1 MIRKTPTF
9 DYNSYQS
16 ERERRAAELGLTTDL
31 TAAEL
36 RAMNEAPAIGQD
48 RSNRLQ
54 NLLENKQALYEQG
67 LDEDTINRFQKMA
80 LDSDD
85 PEAMEGDMLSAIAF
99 SRNLGIS
106 VTDAYNNLDSLMD
119 AQFFNP
125 QQRGKTTW
133 KAIND
138 SFALGELTTQRG
150 ELGYKLMSLDPDGD
164 EYQSLMAELQNLNT
178 EIEARQDYLPRNWAT
193 TILKYTGNTVPYTMK
208 STTAGMTGQTIVQGA
223 LTGIAAVSGINT
235 ALAAGTG
242 MLAATGVGLPI
253 AGMIATAGLIA
264 NRIGSF
270 QYGTRIEGGNQYLD
284 LLEQGLDHKTAS
296 KISYLHGMISSG
308 IEQTLESAIGGV
320 STSLIRAAGVDAGG
334 IASKVI
340 SKSIV
345 DGKLS
350 NRLLQFGLTY
360 SKDVIEEGL
369 EEAFQGLSADLTK
382 NLAFVLSDL
391 DAPVDFSE
399 AMQNMFQE
407 AIGGMAGSLILGAFG
422 AAGDV
427 RMTKD
432 KAIYLKALAANVKSK
447 ESFREKSSEV
457 LESSGIEGEAKQ
469 KVQDAIWA
477 EADKSRNTQW
487 NRVSDALIDSS
498 SITETPTFDSEGNQI
513 TASWDDKNEVFQLDE
528 ASYGKSSDEQS
539 HTIRFGNLNERGY
552 AQDIAEVHA
561 KQERGEQLFGNEHD
575 IAQQKRQMQMVQ
587 GASISFTTKGDS
599 LTIDSVSIADGMDES
614 VREKAVRQLISIFPD
629 YDISWN
635 AETKEDISIRDSII
649 SQNPRGSQYG
659 LNLQGRGTDSE
670 SVQYVKR
677 WLGNKFSQD
686 DTENSVMAMTVEAM
700 AKRYG
705 LSGQQF
711 IEKYAEDIQSIRG
724 NKQAEAL
731 ITANGEKVEDV
742 KGFISAIKD
751 AHDNVRAVIYAGEHA
766 DLSTFQHEMH
776 HLVMAI
782 GENKQ
787 DFRNSLE
794 SIQDTAQ
801 FKRFLAKNLDI
812 IGSVRGQNGKIDEA
826 KFSRIMEDLKQDEW
840 TAEANEFETEL
851 FNAWQREGKSLNKE
865 MNGIFQRIA
874 EGIRKVFSIL
884 RRNGSGVELNKEI
897 SDYYDRLFGYDPEG
911 KDKGK
916 DFSSWKYSPDKNVTP
931 IDASKLKKQGYTEQA
946 DAVRKHYEGTDAYL
960 KTPDGKATSLSPDM
974 WIDVRTPA
982 FKELFGDWE
991 NDPASS
997 KVILDESGEPAAYD
1011 YFGNGQRFYMMA
1023 DNPMVES
1030 VSDFAGE
1037 WNPMTNQDLRDY
1049 LIAQGLMKEGEI
1061 LSLSEA
1067 LKRGGKSGIRYVR
1080 DDGRTGYILAN
1091 PADAVPADR
1100 SEFIGALF
1108 QLNNDNNEERLEA
1121 LLNKAPKV
1129 AFMIAYHGSPN
1140 EITEALSTRYIGT
1153 GEGAQVHGWGLYF
1166 AEDKKVSDRY
1176 RSKLLTRKGKYAP
1189 IFSANG
1195 VDVSDLVRDYLR
1207 YDSSS
1212 DISSEEFREN
1222 LIRQAEKIKEEQ
1234 KENYKIEEKQLRF
1247 FEYFRDLAG
1256 KEDLTT
1262 RQFWTRYGKEYD
1274 AKLEE
1279 AGLYGPLRKY
1289 MPSTRLP
1296 RTNDL
1301 QKIFSDHADYRKKGS
1316 LVDFYSVDWSNL
1328 EVSPNEGSLFE
1339 VDLPDYEELLD
1350 EQQPLSNQNP
1360 YVVQRLKDLWMNE
1373 FGKNFEEEFGEESTG
1388 SKIYHALSNMIG
1400 SREEASLL
1408 LDRYGVKGITYKGLK
1423 DGRCFVIF
1431 NGDSIK
1437 SQSRIPGIL
1446 TQLSNEAESFRKIEE
1461 RLRANPANFDS
1472 EGNHLAPNGQKSN
1485 LSYRQ
1490 WVQVRTP
1497 EFKNWFG
1504 DWETVSDDIKPRL
1517 KNLIRDMD
1525 DSSLHS
1531 EISVDM
1537 AKDKKDLEKIITR
1550 ESKNRRGEIFCP
1562 VLGRSIQYNRNTIK
1576 EVLHHDYR
1584 NEAHLASVYYI
1595 PEFIQKGKLLAN
1607 VHDASNNREFS
1618 YLVSKFNYGDRDYLV
1633 RSVIKRDGDSYYY
1646 DHKLS
1651 NYKKFEEL
1659 IDELLVTSKDHPS
1672 SLLRNLVAR
1681 EPAPLYTYEDNRL
1694 LSVLQGFSKVVDENG
1709 EPLVMYHGSSE
1720 DFDIFETGRSGENW
1734 GGYASHGIG
1743 SYFTSDYDDA
1753 VRYAKKASG
1762 STFNSRVY
1770 PVFLNIRNPF
1780 TGSFSKQGFRLG
1792 DKAWENLTSAK
1803 ESLSDYGYDGYF
1815 DDAYKEGRSLAVIT
1829 DSNQVKSATD
1839 NNGDFSVSDPSI
1851 LTQTVSDNESG
1862 DDIILI
1868 TQKKA
1873 ESSAGLAPSEWDYA
1887 VIPADASEDSYS
1899 YLSSNGIQ
1907 AIPYNRSSSSDR
1919 ENKFNTAIEAER
1931 IQRQKS
1937 LNGYEKIEQSEN
1949 GNYYIERL
1957 SKEEA
1962 DTATL
1967 DAEHNAETVPAGKIF
1982 SAETWNEEFHGFIAD
1997 TTVGKVK
2004 LGQHQFDKLIR
2015 KSRTEDWV
2023 YIKPTL
2029 ERPSLIIAEVGED
2042 SKETYRYVFVK
2053 AFRKECG
2060 FKWFYS
2066 VVVSKDEQGLF
2077 SISNRATYRTQV
2089 RNKLIKNLRA
2099 ISAAELSAER
2109 RNVQNPQLTAVLNND
2124 NNINGKNGNSNLS
2137 SVLFQSISD
2146 DVRNELYELAYEAKD
2161 YKDFV
2166 GIVTAMVDGDFEESD
2181 LQSIFIDE
2189 RGSLDSGSSEY
2200 DLDFDIPADEMEPPD
2215 EDIDFMGAEDTSSL
2229 YPTNP
2234 LENYT
2239 DEEVEELQKSVAT
2252 AFQVV
2257 KGTVDVPDKYT
2268 LNNPDTT
2275 RISVK
2280 DKNESFDHI
2289 IGTDEGI
2296 LEYLNGLRLGAE
2308 DTLEGTNIGDIYDAS
2323 TEEGAEIIAGK
2334 EQFKDD
2340 LLDKA
2345 APLIRAYVYKMY
2357 GGKDAALGEYSSRFR
2372 EHKKLTA
2379 SDISSKTM
2387 KSIRGII
2394 RNNLDFY
2401 RNLYANATAESYW
2414 KGMPTLEEMFN
2425 LEGAIA
2431 NDNSLSISALR
2442 KLSES
2447 IQDEKLRDSII
2458 RGGKA
2463 DLKEIRSYL
2472 ARAKEREE
2480 SFRKETELAKEI
2492 SESKL
2497 ESVNGE
2503 LRRVTAEGIKAQQ
2516 ELIRAENELESLKD
2530 QLEKK
2535 ANSLARTAK
2544 ARGLSA
2550 EEVQDQQELAKKLAY
2565 AERLRNQKKQILSN
2579 LYKDGKYYGDAGRK
2593 KAAEI
2598 DAKLAEV
2605 VDIISELQ
2613 KRKIVSAEE
2622 AVDRLVDLS
2631 EMIGAD
2637 KIEKAVSDAV
2647 MKERLKAANAK
2658 ARMKQSQEQKLKESV
2673 ADAVARTTARYQ
2685 KREDILKKEYQNLK
2699 DAYRNRIAARKLRDA
2714 MMKMADRIMRPASHT
2729 MDISEADKLIAL
2741 QNGLDP
2747 NFRSSI
2753 RANGRMMDIG
2763 ELKRIYRSN
2772 PSDPA
2777 LAFLSENQIQRLS
2790 KKSLDEMSLSELNK
2804 LYEESNRLRELGRA
2818 KRQAYLAEHSQ
2829 RISTIRSGMIDQITS
2844 RADYKPPEIGGSV
2857 ERKKMLRPK
2866 LREIQFATLTMPTKA
2881 QLLDGNKKGLFYDFL
2896 VRKKRACQKEERSN
2910 IFRRSDP
2917 VVKMMDERK
2926 IDNAYWYTNTRE
2938 VALPG
2943 ISEPRTYTYSD
2954 LAYIYLSR
2962 NNQRNVEAVSY
2973 GTLVT
2978 KEEKAVLINSAE
2990 KRIIGGGRDALKLRN
3005 EMIDGEIRKLGDAR
3019 YKVLLDE
3026 AIETVEG
3033 NPDLLAIVEAIES
3046 DLNDK
3051 DNYKRICDSVEKRTN
3066 QHVEREDYYLP
3077 INRNDYK
3084 GETPSDKVQNDLL
3097 NQYDGKGRPAIDRG
3111 FTKSRITISPRHQPS
3126 VNIDLFGVWQ
3136 NSVYNQEHLIAF
3148 GDYVADLNAVFENK
3162 GHDRDFL
3169 LDAISSSEKLGKSVV
3184 DDIKAYIAA
3193 VANPELATASAE
3205 DGRISSLFR
3214 IAKGGIYSGYLG
3226 FKLSAVVMQAITSP
3240 AAFMGKVNPLRLGN
3254 AMFQLISDSKRT
3266 YEKVYELSPFM
3277 RSRSFDLIKDEIKR
3291 AASDSMNGKFSRKYQ
3306 EILNFG
3312 MEGLEWIDKYCVTAG
3327 WKAIYDQ
3334 EIIRLGGET
3343 DSNIQE
3349 AVRIAD
3355 EYVSETQPLTDPTEL
3370 APYLLKGGEAMK
3382 FFTQFRA
3389 SLNVIWNNAYVNGIN
3404 IWNRQNMREAWG
3416 MTVGY
3421 IGAGILVALVRGELT
3436 GDDDDEDKN
3445 KVLTVIRNIIFAS
3458 TSQFVEAVPLLGDPV
3473 SSIVSSFIKGEYE
3486 EPYDSSTFPAASKL
3500 AEAFGRVSEYINTP
3514 AQERNDKML
3523 NNAVK
3528 SVAEGT
3534 GLALGLPVSSYKDVK
3549 RVFDNKDEEGWGK
3562 AILAL
3567 FGRRSF

>member
-1 MIRKTPTF
+1 MIRKTPSF

-31 TAAEL
+31 TSAEL
-36 RAMNEAPAIGQD
+36 RAMQEAPVIGQE

-54 NLLENKQALYEQG
+54 TLLENKQALYEQG
-67 LDEDTINRFQKMA
+67 LDEDTISRFQKMA

-125 QQRGKTTW
+125 QQRGKTAW

-150 ELGYKLMSLDPDGD
+150 ELGYKLMSLAPDSD
-164 EYQSLMAELQNLNT
+164 EYQSLMAELQNLNA

-193 TILKYTGNTVPYTMK
+193 TILKSGANTVAYSAK
-208 STTAGMTGQTIVQGA
+208 SAFEGIKGSIIGKGIASGVALAGGIGSSTLVEAAVPFAGTAVLPMSGVIAAAGAAVGIGMSFYQGA
-223 LTGIAAVSGINT
+223 K
-235 ALAAGTG
+235 
-242 MLAATGVGLPI
+242 
-253 AGMIATAGLIA
+253 
-264 NRIGSF
+264 
-270 QYGTRIEGGNQYLD
+270 IEGGNQYLN
-284 LLEQGLDHKTAS
+284 LLEEGIDHNTASRISTFHGIISSSIEQGLGAALGGVNTSLMRALGVDIDT
-296 KISYLHGMISSG
+296 ISSRVITKG
-308 IEQTLESAIGGV
+308 IL
-320 STSLIRAAGVDAGG
+320 
-334 IASKVI
+334 
-340 SKSIV
+340 
-345 DGKLS
+345 DGTLS
-350 NRLLQFGLTY
+350 NRLMQFGITY
-360 SKDVIEEGL
+360 APGVVEEGL
-369 EEAFQGLSADLTK
+369 EEVFQGFSEDLTK
-382 NLAFVLSDL
+382 NLAFVLD
-391 DAPVDFSE
+391 DMNAPVSLKEMLVNALD
-399 AMQNMFQE
+399 NG
-407 AIGGMAGSLILGAFG
+407 IGGMAGAVLLNIPS

-427 RMTKD
+427 RMTKEQ
-432 KAIYLKALAANVKSK
+432 AIYLRSLAARVDSK
-447 ESFREKSSEV
+447 ETFKEKSSEV
-457 LESSGIEGEAKQ
+457 LDSAGIEGKAKQ

-498 SITETPTFDSEGNQI
+498 AITETPTFDSEGNQI

-552 AQDIAEVHA
+552 AQDIAEIHA

-629 YDISWN
+629 YDITWN
-635 AETKEDISIRDSII
+635 AKTAEDISVRDSII
-649 SQNPRGSQYG
+649 SQNTRGSQYG
-659 LNLQGRGTDSE
+659 LNLRERGTDSA

-677 WLGNKFSQD
+677 WLGNNFSQD
-686 DTENSVMAMTVEAM
+686 GTENSVMAMTVEAM

-731 ITANGEKVEDV
+731 IAANGEKVEDV

-884 RRNGSGVELNKEI
+884 RRDGSGVELNKEI

-931 IDASKLKKQGYTEQA
+931 IDASKLKKQGYVEQA

-1023 DNPMVES
+1023 DNPMVEA
-1030 VSDFAGE
+1030 VSDFSGD
-1037 WNPMTNQDLRDY
+1037 WNPMTNQDLKDY
-1049 LIAQGLMKEGEI
+1049 LIAQGLMKDGEDI
-1061 LSLSEA
+1061 SLSEA
-1067 LKRGGKSGIRYVR
+1067 LKRGNKSGIRYKK
-1080 DDGRTGYILAN
+1080 DNGSIGYILAN

-1108 QLNNDNNEERLEA
+1108 QLKPSDNDSLSYDEHGYLKASAVKNYLESKFGISSGNASFAEIENRQEGKIYRLSKTGINKMLSNAATQKSKRNGFSINEHNEAVANIDTLFENALLIESSPDKYGSRHIKAIERFETDFTYEDDPKVYTAYFTAKVHTDNRVANSLYSIELTAIKNAPDKIGVERSTIVKLSHIRGFNRQEYTSLSSYNNTSDSDSVKVSILTQMIGQYGVRNLKENSAINLEDLSTAESMEKDGRSNRDIWQATGWYRGLDGIWRIETPDIIRGFDSKSLEEFESRYEYGHPYALSAFVSEDLLKAYPEAIGSSTVTFRHKEDIPEGLGGYTEHKSINSNSADIILSPEYFFNDPSALLHEVQHIIQKEEGFDAGGNPQDISERISRNLDYLPKALTEKEQAIEKSSQTLSAIEKLQEWEKLKKNPAKYIESSYAWLRYGDDILPSGKEERNSAIDRVLSEAEPYYAELEESLKS
-1121 LLNKAPKV
+1121 LLEKNYDSWLDAE
-1129 AFMIAYHGSPN
+1129 M
-1140 EITEALSTRYIGT
+1140 LSGT
-1153 GEGAQVHGWGLYF
+1153 SWDSL
-1166 AEDKKVSDRY
+1166 
-1176 RSKLLTRKGKYAP
+1176 
-1189 IFSANG
+1189 
-1195 VDVSDLVRDYLR
+1195 
-1207 YDSSS
+1207 SSS
-1212 DISSEEFREN
+1212 DIR
-1222 LIRQAEKIKEEQ
+1222 
-1234 KENYKIEEKQLRF
+1234 
-1247 FEYFRDLAG
+1247 
-1256 KEDLTT
+1256 
-1262 RQFWTRYGKEYD
+1262 
-1274 AKLEE
+1274 
-1279 AGLYGPLRKY
+1279 
-1289 MPSTRLP
+1289 
-1296 RTNDL
+1296 
-1301 QKIFSDHADYRKKGS
+1301 
-1316 LVDFYSVDWSNL
+1316 
-1328 EVSPNEGSLFE
+1328 
-1339 VDLPDYEELLD
+1339 
-1350 EQQPLSNQNP
+1350 
-1360 YVVQRLKDLWMNE
+1360 
-1373 FGKNFEEEFGEESTG
+1373 
-1388 SKIYHALSNMIG
+1388 AL
-1400 SREEASLL
+1400 
-1408 LDRYGVKGITYKGLK
+1408 
-1423 DGRCFVIF
+1423 
-1431 NGDSIK
+1431 
-1437 SQSRIPGIL
+1437 
-1446 TQLSNEAESFRKIEE
+1446 
-1461 RLRANPANFDS
+1461 
-1472 EGNHLAPNGQKSN
+1472 
-1485 LSYRQ
+1485 
-1490 WVQVRTP
+1490 
-1497 EFKNWFG
+1497 
-1504 DWETVSDDIKPRL
+1504 
-1517 KNLIRDMD
+1517 
-1525 DSSLHS
+1525 
-1531 EISVDM
+1531 
-1537 AKDKKDLEKIITR
+1537 KKDLTRKIKSDENIASYMS
-1550 ESKNRRGEIFCP
+1550 ESLAQYRGLEGQNPSDIYKSLTGE
-1562 VLGRSIQYNRNTIK
+1562 VEARNVQQRYYNETLRNTFPLDSIRSLG
-1576 EVLHHDYR
+1576 EEYARRQYR
-1584 NEAHLASVYYI
+1584 PLDLSSVDVASAI
-1595 PEFIQKGKLLAN
+1595 
-1607 VHDASNNREFS
+1607 
-1618 YLVSKFNYGDRDYLV
+1618 
-1633 RSVIKRDGDSYYY
+1633 
-1646 DHKLS
+1646 
-1651 NYKKFEEL
+1651 
-1659 IDELLVTSKDHPS
+1659 
-1672 SLLRNLVAR
+1672 
-1681 EPAPLYTYEDNRL
+1681 
-1694 LSVLQGFSKVVDENG
+1694 
-1709 EPLVMYHGSSE
+1709 
-1720 DFDIFETGRSGENW
+1720 
-1734 GGYASHGIG
+1734 
-1743 SYFTSDYDDA
+1743 DDA
-1753 VRYAKKASG
+1753 AG
-1762 STFNSRVY
+1762 
-1770 PVFLNIRNPF
+1770 
-1780 TGSFSKQGFRLG
+1780 
-1792 DKAWENLTSAK
+1792 
-1803 ESLSDYGYDGYF
+1803 
-1815 DDAYKEGRSLAVIT
+1815 
-1829 DSNQVKSATD
+1829 
-1839 NNGDFSVSDPSI
+1839 I
-1851 LTQTVSDNESG
+1851 LTQTVTDNESG

-1868 TQKKA
+1868 SQKNA
-1873 ESSAGLAPSEWDYA
+1873 ESSNGIAPSEWDYA
-1887 VIPADASEDSYS
+1887 VIPSDASEDSYS

-1907 AIPYNRSSSSDR
+1907 AVPYDRTSPSDR
-1919 ENKFNTAIEAER
+1919 ESKFNTAVEAER
-1931 IQRQKS
+1931 I
-1937 LNGYEKIEQSEN
+1937 
-1949 GNYYIERL
+1949 
-1957 SKEEA
+1957 
-1962 DTATL
+1962 
-1967 DAEHNAETVPAGKIF
+1967 
-1982 SAETWNEEFHGFIAD
+1982 
-1997 TTVGKVK
+1997 
-2004 LGQHQFDKLIR
+2004 
-2015 KSRTEDWV
+2015 
-2023 YIKPTL
+2023 
-2029 ERPSLIIAEVGED
+2029 
-2042 SKETYRYVFVK
+2042 
-2053 AFRKECG
+2053 
-2060 FKWFYS
+2060 
-2066 VVVSKDEQGLF
+2066 
-2077 SISNRATYRTQV
+2077 
-2089 RNKLIKNLRA
+2089 LRA

-2124 NNINGKNGNSNLS
+2124 NNMNGNNGNSNQSSVLFQTSVPESFKEELDALS
-2137 SVLFQSISD
+2137 EKDIGKPNETIVFSETTPIVFKELGMPDLPVEMYKDKMARALYLSKNNRHGHSDGLSKEIIQQIAEKFADPIMVFLSKNDKDLVAVYEVYDKNGNAVMASLKANAGTDRWNIINLITSIYGRKKNQYENWIDEQRLKYVDDTKKEALTVRLQLPSALTSNQNVLRKSEIVNKYKDSKVLFQSISD

-2234 LENYT
+2234 LGNYT
-2239 DEEVEELQKSVAT
+2239 DEEVEELQNSVAT
-2252 AFQVV
+2252 AFQVI
-2257 KGTVDVPDKYT
+2257 KGTVDVPEKYT
-2268 LNNPDTT
+2268 LKNPDTT
-2275 RISVK
+2275 RVTVK

-2308 DTLEGTNIGDIYDAS
+2308 DTWNGTNIEDIYDS
-2323 TEEGAEIIAGK
+2323 QSEEGAEIIAGK
-2334 EQFKDD
+2334 EQFRDD
-2340 LLDKA
+2340 LQDKA

-2357 GGKDAALGEYSSRFR
+2357 GGRNAALGEYSSRYR
-2372 EHKKLTA
+2372 EHKQLTA

-2394 RNNLDFY
+2394 RNNIDFY
-2401 RNLYANATAESYW
+2401 RNLYANATAETYW
-2414 KGMPTLEEMFN
+2414 KGMPTLEEMFS
-2425 LEGAIA
+2425 LESSIV
-2431 NDNSLSISALR
+2431 NDKSLSISEIR

-2472 ARAKEREE
+2472 VRAKEREE
-2480 SFRKETELAKEI
+2480 SFKKETELANEI
-2492 SESKL
+2492 ADSKL

-2503 LRRVTAEGIKAQQ
+2503 LRKVTAEGVKAQQ
-2516 ELIRAENELESLKD
+2516 DLIRAENELNSIKD

-2544 ARGLSA
+2544 DRGLSA

-2565 AERLRNQKKQILSN
+2565 AERLRNQKKQILNN
-2579 LYKDGKYYGDAGRK
+2579 LYKEGKYYGDAGRK

-2598 DAKLAEV
+2598 DAKLASV
-2605 VDIISELQ
+2605 IDSITELQ
-2613 KRKIVSAEE
+2613 KRKIITAEE
-2622 AVDRLVDLS
+2622 AIERLVDLS
-2631 EMIGAD
+2631 EMIGED
-2637 KIEKAVSDAV
+2637 KVEKAVSDAV
-2647 MKERLKAANAK
+2647 AKERLKAANAK
-2658 ARMKQSQEQKLKESV
+2658 ARMKQAQEQRLNKAV
-2673 ADAVARTTARYQ
+2673 ADAVSKTTDRFR
-2685 KREDILKKEYQNLK
+2685 KREDILKKEYKNLK

-2729 MDISEADKLIAL
+2729 MDISEADKLRAL
-2741 QNGLDP
+2741 QSSLDP
-2747 NFRSSI
+2747 NFRSGI
-2753 RANGRMMDIG
+2753 RVNGQLMDIR
-2763 ELKRIYRSN
+2763 ELKRIYRNN
-2772 PSDPA
+2772 PSVLA
-2777 LAFLSENQIQRLS
+2777 LSSLSEEQLQRVS

-2804 LYEESNRLRELGRA
+2804 LYEESNRLREIGRA
-2818 KRQAYLAEHSQ
+2818 KRQAYLTEQRQ
-2829 RISTIRSGMIDQITS
+2829 RIGTIRSAMIDQITS

-2881 QLLDGNKKGLFYDFL
+2881 QLLDGNKKGIFYDFL
-2896 VRKKRACQKEERSN
+2896 VRRKRECQTEERRN
-2910 IFRRSDP
+2910 IYRRSDP
-2917 VVKMMDERK
+2917 IVKMMEERN

-2943 ISEPRTYTYSD
+2943 LQGTRTYTYSD

-3019 YKVLLDE
+3019 YKILLDT
-3026 AIETVEG
+3026 AIETIEG
-3033 NPDLLAIVEAIES
+3033 NPDLLAVVSAIEA

-3051 DNYKRICDSVEKRTN
+3051 DNYRRICDSVEERTN
-3066 QHVEREDYYLP
+3066 QHVEREEYYLP
-3077 INRNDYK
+3077 ISRNDYK

-3097 NQYDGKGRPAIDRG
+3097 NQYDGKGRPAVDKG

-3193 VANPELATASAE
+3193 VANPDLATASAE

-3266 YEKVYELSPFM
+3266 YEKVYERSPFM

-3343 DSNIQE
+3343 DANIQE

-3355 EYVSETQPLTDPTEL
+3355 EYVSETQPLTDPTEI

-3389 SLNVIWNNAYVNGIN
+3389 SLNVIWNNAYVNRIN
-3404 IWNRQNMREAWG
+3404 IWNRQNMREACG

-3421 IGAGILVALVRGELT
+3421 IGAGILVALIRGELT

-3458 TSQFVEAVPLLGDPV
+3458 TSQFVEAVPLLGDSV
-3473 SSIVSSFIKGEYE
+3473 SSIASSFIKGEYE

-3500 AEAFGRVSEYINTP
+3500 TEAFGRVSEYINTP

-3523 NNAVK
+3523 NKAVK

-3562 AILAL
+3562 ALLAL

>member
-1 MIRKTPTF
+1 MIRKSPSF

-16 ERERRAAELGLTTDL
+16 ERETRAAELGLTTDL
-31 TAAEL
+31 TASEL
-36 RAMNEAPAIGQD
+36 RAMKDAPAIGHE

-54 NLLENKQALYEQG
+54 TLLENKQALYDQG

-150 ELGYKLMSLDPDGD
+150 ELGYKLMSLNPDSD
-164 EYQSLMAELQNLNT
+164 EYKSLMAELQNLNA

-208 STTAGMTGQTIVQGA
+208 STTAGLAGQTLVQGA
-223 LTGIAAVSGINT
+223 LTGIAAASGINT

-296 KISYLHGMISSG
+296 KVSYLHGMISSG

-320 STSLIRAAGVDAGG
+320 STSLMRAAGVDAGG

-432 KAIYLKALAANVKSK
+432 KAIYLKALAANVESK

-457 LESSGIEGEAKQ
+457 LESSGIEGKAKQ
-469 KVQDAIWA
+469 KIQDAIWA
-477 EADKSRNTQW
+477 EADKNRNTEW
-487 NRVSDALIDSS
+487 NRVSDALINSS
-498 SITETPTFDSEGNQI
+498 AITETPAYDSEGKQI
-513 TASWDDKNEVFQLDE
+513 TASWNDDKEVFQLDE
-528 ASYGKSSDEQS
+528 ASYGKSSEEQS
-539 HTIRFGNLNERGY
+539 HTIRFGNLDERGY

-561 KQERGEQLFGNEHD
+561 KQERGEQLFGDEHD

-587 GASISFTTKGDS
+587 GASISFTTKGDK
-599 LTIDSVSIADGMDES
+599 LTIDSVSIAEGLDES
-614 VREKAVRQLISIFPD
+614 VKEKAVRQLISIFPD

-635 AETKEDISIRDSII
+635 AKTEEDISIRDSII

-659 LNLQGRGTDSE
+659 LNLQERGTDSE

-711 IEKYAEDIQSIRG
+711 IEKYADDIQSIRG
-724 NKQAEAL
+724 NSQAEAL
-731 ITANGEKVEDV
+731 ITANGQKVEDV

-751 AHDNVRAVIYAGEHA
+751 AHDNVKAVIYAGEHA

-801 FKRFLAKNLDI
+801 FKRFLSKNLDI
-812 IGSVRGQNGKIDEA
+812 IGSVRDQNGKLDEA
-826 KFSRIMEDLKQDEW
+826 KFSRIMEDLRQDEW

-865 MNGIFQRIA
+865 MKGIFQRIA

-884 RRNGSGVELNKEI
+884 RRDGSGVELNKEI

-911 KDKGK
+911 KDTGR
-916 DFSSWKYSPDKNVTP
+916 DFSSWRYSPDKNVSP
-931 IDASKLKKQGYTEQA
+931 IDAAKLKRQSYPDQA
-946 DAVRKHYEGTDAYL
+946 EAVRNRYEGTDAYL
-960 KTPDGKATSLSPDM
+960 KAPNGRATSLSPDM
-974 WIDVRTPA
+974 WADVRTPA

-991 NDPASS
+991 KNPASS

-1023 DNPMVES
+1023 DNPMLDA
-1030 VSDFAGE
+1030 VSDFSEDWDTAS
-1037 WNPMTNQDLRDY
+1037 NHDLRDY
-1049 LIAQGLMKEGEI
+1049 LIAQGLMKDGEN

-1080 DDGRTGYILAN
+1080 DDGSTGYILAN

-1108 QLNNDNNEERLEA
+1108 QLNEKKDSDNISYKEIRQKIIDNYSDSTLYKKADTSSGNVYVYGEYYDDYKNDILNHHQNNVLEKELRAAEVFGNAGFQVHILPEEIFISDKKYEGKIADAIMNGYLLEFKEMKSHRSGQFQKLVSVANSKSDIIYVNALDDFLLDRGKRKSFINAIRGITNTTYDGKYIVVAVDSRNPIVYEIKNGRPERGNPLARLKLSPQPYSIISNPLESSTAREHVNASLINNNTLDSDSVNNDNNKERLEA
-1121 LLNKAPKV
+1121 LLNKTPG
-1129 AFMIAYHGSPN
+1129 FS
-1140 EITEALSTRYIGT
+1140 S
-1153 GEGAQVHGWGLYF
+1153 
-1166 AEDKKVSDRY
+1166 
-1176 RSKLLTRKGKYAP
+1176 LT
-1189 IFSANG
+1189 
-1195 VDVSDLVRDYLR
+1195 
-1207 YDSSS
+1207 SS
-1212 DISSEEFREN
+1212 DI
-1222 LIRQAEKIKEEQ
+1222 
-1234 KENYKIEEKQLRF
+1234 
-1247 FEYFRDLAG
+1247 
-1256 KEDLTT
+1256 
-1262 RQFWTRYGKEYD
+1262 
-1274 AKLEE
+1274 
-1279 AGLYGPLRKY
+1279 
-1289 MPSTRLP
+1289 
-1296 RTNDL
+1296 
-1301 QKIFSDHADYRKKGS
+1301 
-1316 LVDFYSVDWSNL
+1316 
-1328 EVSPNEGSLFE
+1328 
-1339 VDLPDYEELLD
+1339 
-1350 EQQPLSNQNP
+1350 
-1360 YVVQRLKDLWMNE
+1360 KD
-1373 FGKNFEEEFGEESTG
+1373 K
-1388 SKIYHALSNMIG
+1388 
-1400 SREEASLL
+1400 RLL
-1408 LDRYGVKGITYKGLK
+1408 LLLQDNKILFDSDSVK
-1423 DGRCFVIF
+1423 
-1431 NGDSIK
+1431 DS
-1437 SQSRIPGIL
+1437 IL
-1446 TQLSNEAESFRKIEE
+1446 TQRRNESESYRKMEE

-1504 DWETVSDDIKPRL
+1504 DWETVSDDINPRL
-1517 KNLIRDMD
+1517 KNLIRDMN
-1525 DSSLHS
+1525 DSSLRS

-1550 ESKNRRGEIFCP
+1550 ESKSRRGEIFCP
-1562 VLGRSIQYNRNTIK
+1562 VLDRSIQYNRNTIK

-1595 PEFIQKGKLLAN
+1595 PEFIQNGKLLAN

-1618 YLVSKFNYGDRDYLV
+1618 YLVSKFTYGNRDYLV

-1651 NYKKFEEL
+1651 DYKKFEEL

-1694 LSVLQGFSKVVDENG
+1694 LSVLQGFSKVIDENG

-1720 DFDIFETGRSGENW
+1720 DFDIFETGRSGDNW

-1762 STFNSRVY
+1762 STINSRVY

-1887 VIPADASEDSYS
+1887 VIPADASENSYS

-1907 AIPYNRSSSSDR
+1907 AIPYDRRSSSDR
-1919 ENKFNTAIEAER
+1919 EIKFNTAVEAER
-1931 IQRQKS
+1931 INMQREWDDYGAETDS
-1937 LNGYEKIEQSEN
+1937 LRNALFQTSVPESFKEELEALSEADK
-1949 GNYYIERL
+1949 YISNETIRISDETPVIFRELGLPDLPVEMYKRKLATGLYGKENENHSHSDSL
-1957 SKEEA
+1957 SKEIINEVASSFGNPLLVFKSKTDKKSVVALYDVVDRNGKHVIAAVRA
-1962 DTATL
+1962 DVTNVAHTEVNL
-1967 DAEHNAETVPAGKIF
+1967 VSSIYGKDNETIFKRWFDEGLLIYEDDTRRGKTSPMLQLH
-1982 SAETWNEEFHGFIAD
+1982 SARSSLSSNVLT
-1997 TTVGKVK
+1997 
-2004 LGQHQFDKLIR
+2004 
-2015 KSRTEDWV
+2015 KSQIV
-2023 YIKPTL
+2023 NKYK
-2029 ERPSLIIAEVGED
+2029 D
-2042 SKETYRYVFVK
+2042 SK
-2053 AFRKECG
+2053 
-2060 FKWFYS
+2060 
-2066 VVVSKDEQGLF
+2066 
-2077 SISNRATYRTQV
+2077 
-2089 RNKLIKNLRA
+2089 
-2099 ISAAELSAER
+2099 
-2109 RNVQNPQLTAVLNND
+2109 
-2124 NNINGKNGNSNLS
+2124 
-2137 SVLFQSISD
+2137 VLFQSISD

-2215 EDIDFMGAEDTSSL
+2215 ENIDFMGAEDTSSL

-2239 DEEVEELQKSVAT
+2239 DEEVEELQNSVAT
-2252 AFQVV
+2252 AFQVI

-2268 LNNPDTT
+2268 LKNPDTT

-2308 DTLEGTNIGDIYDAS
+2308 DTWEGTNIGDIYDAS

-2334 EQFKDD
+2334 EQFRDD
-2340 LLDKA
+2340 LQDKA

-2357 GGKDAALGEYSSRFR
+2357 GGKETALGEYSSRFR

-2431 NDNSLSISALR
+2431 NDKSLSISALR

-2593 KAAEI
+2593 KVAEI
-2598 DAKLAEV
+2598 DVKLSEV
-2605 VDIISELQ
+2605 VDTITELQ

-2622 AVDRLVDLS
+2622 AIDRLVDLS

-2777 LAFLSENQIQRLS
+2777 LASLSENQIQRLS

-3026 AIETVEG
+3026 AIGTVEG

-3051 DNYKRICDSVEKRTN
+3051 DNYKRICDSVEERTN
-3066 QHVEREDYYLP
+3066 QHVEREEYYLP
-3077 INRNDYK
+3077 ISRNDYK

-3214 IAKGGIYSGYLG
+3214 LAKGGIYSGYLG

-3254 AMFQLISDSKRT
+3254 AMFQLISDSKGT
-3266 YEKVYELSPFM
+3266 YKKVYELSPFM

-3291 AASDSMNGKFSRKYQ
+3291 ASSDAMNGKFSRKYQ
-3306 EILNFG
+3306 EIMNFG

-3343 DSNIQE
+3343 DANKQE
-3349 AVRIAD
+3349 AARIAD

-3404 IWNRQNMREAWG
+3404 IFHKQNIREACG

-3473 SSIVSSFIKGEYE
+3473 SSIASSFIKGEYE

-3523 NNAVK
+3523 NKAVK

-3562 AILAL
+3562 ALLAL

>member
-1 MIRKTPTF
+1 MIRKTPSF

-31 TAAEL
+31 TSAEL
-36 RAMNEAPAIGQD
+36 RAMQEAPAIGQE

-54 NLLENKQALYEQG
+54 TLLENKQALYEQG
-67 LDEDTINRFQKMA
+67 LDEDTISRFQKMA

-125 QQRGKTTW
+125 QQRGKTAW

-150 ELGYKLMSLDPDGD
+150 ELGYKLMSLAPDSD
-164 EYQSLMAELQNLNT
+164 EYQSLMAELQNLNA

-193 TILKYTGNTVPYTMK
+193 TILKSGANTVAYSAK
-208 STTAGMTGQTIVQGA
+208 SAFEGVKGSIIGKGIASGVALAGGIGSSTLVEVAAPLAGTAVLPMSGVIAAAGAAVGIGMSFYQGA
-223 LTGIAAVSGINT
+223 K
-235 ALAAGTG
+235 
-242 MLAATGVGLPI
+242 
-253 AGMIATAGLIA
+253 
-264 NRIGSF
+264 
-270 QYGTRIEGGNQYLD
+270 IEGGNQYLN
-284 LLEQGLDHKTAS
+284 LLEEGIDHNTASRVSTLHGIISSSIEQGLGAALGGVNTSLMRALGVDIDT
-296 KISYLHGMISSG
+296 ISSRLITKG
-308 IEQTLESAIGGV
+308 IL
-320 STSLIRAAGVDAGG
+320 
-334 IASKVI
+334 
-340 SKSIV
+340 
-345 DGKLS
+345 DGTLS
-350 NRLLQFGLTY
+350 NRLMQFGITY
-360 SKDVIEEGL
+360 APGVVEEGL
-369 EEAFQGLSADLTK
+369 EEVFQGFSEDLTK
-382 NLAFVLSDL
+382 NLAFVLD
-391 DAPVDFSE
+391 DMNAPVSLKEMLVNALD
-399 AMQNMFQE
+399 NG
-407 AIGGMAGSLILGAFG
+407 IGGMAGAVLLNIPS
-422 AAGDV
+422 AAADV

-432 KAIYLKALAANVKSK
+432 KAIYLRSLAAKVDSRETFN
-447 ESFREKSSEV
+447 EKSSEL
-457 LESSGIEGEAKQ
+457 LESSGIEGKAKQ
-469 KVQDAIWA
+469 EIQDAIWA

-498 SITETPTFDSEGNQI
+498 AITETPAFDSEGNQI

-629 YDISWN
+629 YDITWN
-635 AETKEDISIRDSII
+635 AKTAEDISVRDSII
-649 SQNPRGSQYG
+649 SQNTRGSQYG
-659 LNLQGRGTDSE
+659 LNLQERSTDSA

-686 DTENSVMAMTVEAM
+686 DTENSVMAMSVEAM

-742 KGFISAIKD
+742 KGFISAIKN

-931 IDASKLKKQGYTEQA
+931 IDASKLKKQGYAEQA

-974 WIDVRTPA
+974 WVDVRTPA

-1037 WNPMTNQDLRDY
+1037 WNPMTNQDLKDY
-1049 LIAQGLMKEGEI
+1049 LIAQGLMKDGEDI
-1061 LSLSEA
+1061 SLSEA
-1067 LKRGGKSGIRYVR
+1067 LKRGNKSGIRYKK
-1080 DDGRTGYILAN
+1080 DDGSIGYILAN

-1108 QLNNDNNEERLEA
+1108 QLNEKEDSENISYKEIRQKILDNYSDSNLYKIANTSSGNVYVYGEYYDNYHNGN
-1121 LLNKAPKV
+1121 LNSHQKNILKKELRAAEV
-1129 AFMIAYHGSPN
+1129 FGNAGF
-1140 EITEALSTRYIGT
+1140 
-1153 GEGAQVHGWGLYF
+1153 QVHILPEEIF
-1166 AEDKKVSDRY
+1166 ISDKKYEGKIADAIMNGY
-1176 RSKLLTRKGKYAP
+1176 LL
-1189 IFSANG
+1189 
-1195 VDVSDLVRDYLR
+1195 
-1207 YDSSS
+1207 
-1212 DISSEEFREN
+1212 EF
-1222 LIRQAEKIKEEQ
+1222 KEMQ
-1234 KENYKIEEKQLRF
+1234 
-1247 FEYFRDLAG
+1247 
-1256 KEDLTT
+1256 
-1262 RQFWTRYGKEYD
+1262 
-1274 AKLEE
+1274 
-1279 AGLYGPLRKY
+1279 
-1289 MPSTRLP
+1289 
-1296 RTNDL
+1296 
-1301 QKIFSDHADYRKKGS
+1301 
-1316 LVDFYSVDWSNL
+1316 
-1328 EVSPNEGSLFE
+1328 
-1339 VDLPDYEELLD
+1339 
-1350 EQQPLSNQNP
+1350 
-1360 YVVQRLKDLWMNE
+1360 
-1373 FGKNFEEEFGEESTG
+1373 
-1388 SKIYHALSNMIG
+1388 
-1400 SREEASLL
+1400 
-1408 LDRYGVKGITYKGLK
+1408 
-1423 DGRCFVIF
+1423 
-1431 NGDSIK
+1431 SIK
-1437 SQSRIPGIL
+1437 SGQFQKLVSVANSKSDIIYVNALDNYLLDKGKRKSFIKAINGITNSSYDGKYIVVAVDSKNPIAYEIKNGRPERGDPLARLKLSPQPYSRTSNALDATTAREHVNASLINNNTSDSDSVKVSIL
-1446 TQLSNEAESFRKIEE
+1446 TQRRDETESYRKTEE
-1461 RLRANPANFDS
+1461 KLRTDPANFDA
-1472 EGNHLAPNGQKSN
+1472 EGNHLAPNGKKSN

-1504 DWETVSDDIKPRL
+1504 DWEKSNAYNKGNSRNDFYLHEVELKNKLQLGNQVRAYENESLRNTKTGASRLIISKLLAEGKFDSSAVVDENGEPLVMYHGSSAEFDVFDTDRSGDNWNGYTSNGKGSYFTSDYDDAVRYARKASGNAIGNKIYPVFLNIRKPFSGYFSKRGFSLGEDAWENLTSAKESLADYGYDGYFDDAYHEGKSLAVITDPNQVKSATDNNGEFSAVNPSILTQTVSSDDFKARF
-1517 KNLIRDMD
+1517 KNLLRDMNE
-1525 DSSLHS
+1525 SPVSA
-1531 EISVDM
+1531 EVSVDM
-1537 AKDKKDLEKIITR
+1537 SKDKKELEKMITKDSR
-1550 ESKNRRGEIFCP
+1550 IKRGRIFCP
-1562 VLGRSIQYNRNTIK
+1562 ALGFSIQYNRATIK

-1584 NEAHLASVYYI
+1584 NEAHLASVYSI
-1595 PEFIQKGKLLAN
+1595 PEFIHNGKLLADVN
-1607 VHDASNNREFS
+1607 DDANNREFS
-1618 YLVSKFNYGDRDYLV
+1618 YLVSKFNYGGRDYLV

-1651 NYKKFEEL
+1651 DYKKFEEL

-1672 SLLRNLVAR
+1672 SLFRNYVAR

-1694 LSVLQGFSKVVDENG
+1694 LSILQDFSKAINEN
-1709 EPLVMYHGSSE
+1709 VKHSE
-1720 DFDIFETGRSGENW
+1720 
-1734 GGYASHGIG
+1734 
-1743 SYFTSDYDDA
+1743 
-1753 VRYAKKASG
+1753 
-1762 STFNSRVY
+1762 
-1770 PVFLNIRNPF
+1770 
-1780 TGSFSKQGFRLG
+1780 
-1792 DKAWENLTSAK
+1792 
-1803 ESLSDYGYDGYF
+1803 
-1815 DDAYKEGRSLAVIT
+1815 
-1829 DSNQVKSATD
+1829 
-1839 NNGDFSVSDPSI
+1839 FSVSDPSI
-1851 LTQTVSDNESG
+1851 LTQTISDNESG

-1868 TQKKA
+1868 SQKNA
-1873 ESSAGLAPSEWDYA
+1873 ESSSGLSPSEWDYA
-1887 VIPADASEDSYS
+1887 VIPSDASEDSYG

-1907 AIPYNRSSSSDR
+1907 AVPYDRTSSSDR
-1919 ENKFNTAIEAER
+1919 ESKFNTAVEAER

-1937 LNGYEKIEQSEN
+1937 SDDYEPGYNSPNRILFDTSVPESFKEELEALSEKDIGKPNETIVFSETTPIVFKELGMPDLSVEMYKDKMARGLFLDN
-1949 GNYYIERL
+1949 TAKHGHSDSL
-1957 SKEEA
+1957 SKEIISE
-1962 DTATL
+1962 
-1967 DAEHNAETVPAGKIF
+1967 
-1982 SAETWNEEFHGFIAD
+1982 
-1997 TTVGKVK
+1997 
-2004 LGQHQFDKLIR
+2004 
-2015 KSRTEDWV
+2015 
-2023 YIKPTL
+2023 
-2029 ERPSLIIAEVGED
+2029 IAENFSDPLMVFD
-2042 SKETYRYVFVK
+2042 SATKKNSLVAIYDISDKKGAPILASLEVSKKTPRNEVNIISSLYGKDNENTIKKWIDSGLLRYIDDTKEK
-2053 AFRKECG
+2053 ASK
-2060 FKWFYS
+2060 YS
-2066 VVVSKDEQGLF
+2066 VSLQLASGLL
-2077 SISNRATYRTQV
+2077 AY
-2089 RNKLIKNLRA
+2089 
-2099 ISAAELSAER
+2099 
-2109 RNVQNPQLTAVLNND
+2109 
-2124 NNINGKNGNSNLS
+2124 NSNVLTKSHLVNNNQS

-2200 DLDFDIPADEMEPPD
+2200 DLDFDISSDEMEPPD
-2215 EDIDFMGAEDTSSL
+2215 DDIDFMGTGDTSSL

-2268 LNNPDTT
+2268 LSNPDTT
-2275 RISVK
+2275 RITVK

-2308 DTLEGTNIGDIYDAS
+2308 DTWNGTNIEDIYDS
-2323 TEEGAEIIAGK
+2323 QSEEGAEIIAGK
-2334 EQFKDD
+2334 EQFRDD
-2340 LLDKA
+2340 LQDKA

-2357 GGKDAALGEYSSRFR
+2357 GGRNAALGEYSSRYR
-2372 EHKKLTA
+2372 EHKQLTS

-2394 RNNLDFY
+2394 RNNIDFY
-2401 RNLYANATAESYW
+2401 RNLYANATAETYW
-2414 KGMPTLEEMFN
+2414 KGMPTLEEMFS
-2425 LEGAIA
+2425 LESSIV
-2431 NDNSLSISALR
+2431 NDKSLSISEIR

-2472 ARAKEREE
+2472 VRAKEREE
-2480 SFRKETELAKEI
+2480 SFKKETELANEI
-2492 SESKL
+2492 ADSKL

-2503 LRRVTAEGIKAQQ
+2503 LRKVTAEGVKAQQ
-2516 ELIRAENELESLKD
+2516 DLIRAENELNSIKD

-2544 ARGLSA
+2544 DRGLSV

-2565 AERLRNQKKQILSN
+2565 AERLRNQKKQILNN
-2579 LYKDGKYYGDAGRK
+2579 LYKEGKYYGDAGRK

-2598 DAKLAEV
+2598 DAKLSFV
-2605 VDIISELQ
+2605 VDSITELQ
-2613 KRKIVSAEE
+2613 KRKIITADE
-2622 AVDRLVDLS
+2622 AIERLVDLS
-2631 EMIGAD
+2631 EMIGED
-2637 KIEKAVSDAV
+2637 KVEKAVSDAV
-2647 MKERLKAANAK
+2647 AKERLKAANAK

-2729 MDISEADKLIAL
+2729 IDISEADKLRAL
-2741 QNGLDP
+2741 QSSLDP
-2747 NFRSSI
+2747 NFRSGI
-2753 RANGRMMDIG
+2753 RVNGQLMDIR

-2777 LAFLSENQIQRLS
+2777 LASLSENQIQRLS

-2804 LYEESNRLRELGRA
+2804 LYEESNRLREIGRA
-2818 KRQAYLAEHSQ
+2818 KRQAYLTEQRQ
-2829 RISTIRSGMIDQITS
+2829 RIGTIRSAMIDQITS

-2866 LREIQFATLTMPTKA
+2866 LREIRFATLTMPTKA
-2881 QLLDGNKKGLFYDFL
+2881 QLLDGNKKGIFYDFL
-2896 VRKKRACQKEERSN
+2896 VRRKRECQTEERRN
-2910 IFRRSDP
+2910 IYRRSDP
-2917 VVKMMDERK
+2917 IVKMMEERR

-2943 ISEPRTYTYSD
+2943 LQGTRTYTYSD

-2978 KEEKAVLINSAE
+2978 KEEKATLINSAE
-2990 KRIIGGGRDALKLRN
+2990 KHIIGTGRDALKLRN

-3019 YKVLLDE
+3019 YKILLDT
-3026 AIETVEG
+3026 AIETIEG
-3033 NPDLLAIVEAIES
+3033 NPDLLAVVSAIEA

-3051 DNYKRICDSVEKRTN
+3051 DNYRRICDSVEERTN
-3066 QHVEREDYYLP
+3066 QHVEREEYYLP
-3077 INRNDYK
+3077 ISRNDYK

-3097 NQYDGKGRPAIDRG
+3097 NQYDGKGRPAVDRG

-3193 VANPELATASAE
+3193 VANPDLATASAE

-3343 DSNIQE
+3343 DANIQE

-3355 EYVSETQPLTDPTEL
+3355 EYVSETQPLTDPTEI

-3389 SLNVIWNNAYVNGIN
+3389 SLNVIWNNAYVNRIN
-3404 IWNRQNMREAWG
+3404 IWNRQNKREAWG

-3445 KVLTVIRNIIFAS
+3445 KLLSIVRNLAYAGS
-3458 TSQFVEAVPLLGDPV
+3458 SQFVEAVPLLGDPAA
-3473 SSIVSSFIKGEYE
+3473 SIASSFIKGEYE

-3523 NNAVK
+3523 NKAVK

-3562 AILAL
+3562 ALLAL